1 MGILKSFDKHRLR
14 PFRKLAARLTE
25 PLNEEEEKEINNVDP
40 DLKPDEARY
49 VRHFLGFADIF
60 LNRKRQPEN
69 VVEMPKP
76 GDKAA

>member
-1 MGILKSFDKHRLR
+1 MGILKSFDIKRLR
-14 PFRKLAARLTE
+14 PFRKFAGRSPE
-25 PLNEEEEKEINNVDP
+25 PLNQEEEEQIRDVDP

-60 LNRKRQPEN
+60 LNRKRQREN